1 MSRNASHAHVTKN
14 SRVLV
19 VEDEWLIADEVCHQ
33 LLKAGYRVVGP
44 APSVQEALS
53 FIDEDEVDA
62 ALLDYRLNDEDS
74 YEIAEELAA
83 HDIPFAF
90 LTGYDLK
97 DIPYCRKYPCL
108 QKPISTE
115 MLLKMVDVL
124 LEKRGSRTSS

>member
-83 HDIPFAF
+83 HDIPFE
-90 LTGYDLK
+90 LV
-97 DIPYCRKYPCL
+97 P
-108 QKPISTE
+108 
-115 MLLKMVDVL
+115 VV
-124 LEKRGSRTSS
+124 